1 MRILVVTQY
10 FWPENFRINDLCAEL
25 AQRGHNV
32 TVLTGKPNYPDGV
45 VFDEYKQSPLSFN
58 QYQGCEVVRVP
69 IVSRGEGGGIKL
81 ALNYFSYV
89 LSASF
94 IGLFKIKKK
103 KFDVV
108 FVCQLS
114 PITLALPA
122 ILYKTIYKKPMLMWV
137 LDLWPETLEA
147 VGAVKSKKA
156 LWLVGKLVSFIYKR
170 CDLILGQSR
179 AFLDGISQYCDDK
192 EKIKYFP
199 SWSDNINT
207 LGSGDNANANA
218 ITSYRG
224 SFKVLFA
231 GNVGE
236 AQDFPSIL
244 DAAEILKAKNIGAKI
259 FIVGDGRKFSWVKE
273 QVATRK
279 LNDYVYLLGRYPLE
293 MMPGF
298 YASADALLVT
308 LRESK
313 VFSMTIP
320 GKVQSYMAAEK
331 PILSMLD
338 GEGSRVIEEANC
350 GYTSNAGDYM
360 NLADSIT
367 RMAQLKQEG
376 LDQLGSNAKQYLH
389 KEFDRNK
396 LISQLE
402 NWFECVAA
410 SSK

>member
-45 VFDEYKQSPLSFN
+45 IFDEYKQSPLSFN

-69 IVSRGEGGGIKL
+69 IVARGSGSAMKL
-81 ALNYFSYV
+81 ILNYVSFA
-89 LSASF
+89 LSAS
-94 IGLFKIKKK
+94 LFGFFKLRKM
-103 KFDVV
+103 KFDVTFV
-108 FVCQLS
+108 FEPS
-114 PITLALPA
+114 PITVALPA
-122 ILYKTIYKKPMLMWV
+122 IFIKALKKIPIVFWV

-147 VGAVKSKKA
+147 VGVVRSKKA

-179 AFLDGISQYCDDK
+179 GFLDGIYQYCDDK

-199 SWSDNINT
+199 SWSDNINRQ
-207 LGSGDNANANA
+207 GSGDNANA
-218 ITSYRG
+218 ITSHKN

-244 DAAEILKAKNIGAKI
+244 DAAEILKANNIGAKI
-259 FIVGDGRKFSWVKE
+259 FIVGDGRKLSWVKD
-273 QVATRK
+273 QVESRK
-279 LNDYVYLLGRYPLE
+279 LSDYICLLGRHPLE
-293 MMPGF
+293 MMPSF

-308 LRESK
+308 LRKSK

-320 GKVQSYMAAEK
+320 GKVQSYMDAEK

-350 GYTSNAGDYM
+350 GYTSSAGDYM

-367 RMAQLKQEG
+367 RMTQLKQKS

-402 NWFECVAA
+402 AWFLSVIK
-410 SSK
+410 SSE

>member
-45 VFDEYKQSPLSFN
+45 IFDEYKQSPLSFN

-69 IVSRGEGGGIKL
+69 IVARGSGSSMKL
-81 ALNYFSYV
+81 ILNYVSFA
-89 LSASF
+89 LSAS
-94 IGLFKIKKK
+94 LFGFFKLRKA
-103 KFDVV
+103 KFDVIFV
-108 FVCQLS
+108 FEPS
-114 PITLALPA
+114 PITVALPA
-122 ILYKTIYKKPMLMWV
+122 IFIKALKKTPLVFWV

-147 VGAVKSKKA
+147 VGVVRSKKA

-179 AFLDGISQYCDDK
+179 VFLDGISQYCDDK

-199 SWSDNINT
+199 SWSDNIKTQEPVGNT
-207 LGSGDNANANA
+207 NRIISD
-218 ITSYRG
+218 TS

-244 DAAEILKAKNIGAKI
+244 GAAEILKANNVGAII
-259 FIVGDGRKFSWVKE
+259 FIVGDGRKFSWVKD
-273 QVATRK
+273 QVESRN
-279 LNDYVYLLGRYPLE
+279 LSDYICLLGRHPLE

-308 LRESK
+308 LRKSK

-320 GKVQSYMAAEK
+320 GKVQSYMDAEK
-331 PILSMLD
+331 
-338 GEGSRVIEEANC
+338 
-350 GYTSNAGDYM
+350 
-360 NLADSIT
+360 
-367 RMAQLKQEG
+367 
-376 LDQLGSNAKQYLH
+376 
-389 KEFDRNK
+389 
-396 LISQLE
+396 
-402 NWFECVAA
+402 
-410 SSK
+410 